1 MGGEVIGRPDLDLTH
16 IDNHPFQMVREG
28 RKVLK
33 KDNYHQDYI
42 NQFTNDA
49 ESGDYAHTVE
59 VLNRYFNVIGLKG
72 AAPF

>member
-1 MGGEVIGRPDLDLTH
+1 MGGEVIGRPDLDLTD
-16 IDNHPFQMVREG
+16 IDNHPFMMIREG

-33 KDNYHQDYI
+33 AHNYNPHYI
-42 NQFTNDA
+42 KQFTNDA

-59 VLNRYFNVIGLKG
+59 VLNRYFNVTGLKG